1 MSSACIACLPG
12 NRRCTQGL
20 VAGSV
25 FMPGLNDWRQQFAN
39 ASGKTFIS
47 MPFVSCSLYNNIK
60 PPSWLG
66 AGTDFHLFKKGIQPK
81 WEDPQCVGGGKWTI
95 WVPRGGGNSKQ
106 LLDKFW
112 LHSVRMSCMIM
123 QLYADNQFS

>member
-1 MSSACIACLPG
+1 
-12 NRRCTQGL
+12 
-20 VAGSV
+20 
-25 FMPGLNDWRQQFAN
+25 MPGLNEWRQQFVN
-39 ASGKTFIS
+39 VLGIFIS

-81 WEDPQCVGGGKWTI
+81 WEDPQCVSGGKWTI

-112 LHSVRMSCMIM
+112 LHSVRMSCMLM
-123 QLYADNQFS
+123 QLFIDHKSS